1 MDQLP
6 PDAVGRILESNAAW
20 HRRDLNAL
28 LASYADEIVW
38 DTTDAWPDGRVY
50 RGLPAF
56 RAYCQEVLERWGE
69 DEHRLEIEE
78 IFAIEETASVLIH
91 YRMLGRS
98 HAGIP
103 LDVRWVH
110 VLEFRDDGR
119 VVAGRNFTSL
129 DEAIESLG
137 KPPLA
142 RLWESAAG
150 ERPEQIVAF
159 ARDLVA
165 IPTENPPGGAAHD
178 ECVQRIC
185 AELDSLA
192 IGYEVVETGDEEAR
206 RQAILAT
213 VGESGP
219 LLYLHGHYD
228 VVPAFAPEQFEP
240 RVEDGRLIGRG
251 SSDMKGGLA
260 AIIHAARP
268 AAHAGARI
276 GLVIVPDEETGGRLG
291 AERLSELGRL
301 DSGAVGAIVA
311 EPTWGTI
318 WHACRGAFTLRVRV
332 RGRPAHVGLH
342 YEGVNAFAA
351 AVEVA
356 AALGELERAL
366 RGRMSALEFASPSD
380 RARESIMLVGGVS
393 GGGTNF
399 NIVPEEFSF
408 TIDRRP
414 NPEENYEE
422 AKQELLD
429 LLASA
434 SDRGVELDWEVLQD
448 APSAV
453 SPADGEFVHALAGAV
468 TAVTGAAPTMT
479 CCPGV
484 LETRVY
490 HQLGIP
496 AVAFGP
502 GLIERMHGPDEDVP
516 VANLVDAAAI
526 YTRLAGALALASAH
540 GR

>member
-1 MDQLP
+1 M
-6 PDAVGRILESNAAW
+6 
-20 HRRDLNAL
+20 
-28 LASYADEIVW
+28 
-38 DTTDAWPDGRVY
+38 
-50 RGLPAF
+50 
-56 RAYCQEVLERWGE
+56 
-69 DEHRLEIEE
+69 
-78 IFAIEETASVLIH
+78 
-91 YRMLGRS
+91 
-98 HAGIP
+98 
-103 LDVRWVH
+103 
-110 VLEFRDDGR
+110 
-119 VVAGRNFTSL
+119 SL
-129 DEAIESLG
+129 VD
-137 KPPLA
+137 
-142 RLWESAAG
+142 
-150 ERPEQIVAF
+150 F

-165 IPTENPPGGAAHD
+165 IPTENPPGAAYD

-192 IGYEVVETGDEEAR
+192 IEYDVVETGDEETR

-228 VVPAFAPEQFEP
+228 VVPAFRPEQFDP
-240 RVEDGRLIGRG
+240 RLEDGRLIGRG
-251 SSDMKGGLA
+251 ASDMKGGLA
-260 AIIHAARP
+260 AIVHAARP
-268 AAHAGARI
+268 AAEAGARI

-291 AERLSELGRL
+291 AERLAGLGRL
-301 DSGAVGAIVA
+301 DPGAAGAIVA

-318 WHACRGAFTLRVRV
+318 WHACRGAFTLQVRV
-332 RGRPAHVGLH
+332 RGLPVHVGLH

-356 AALGELERAL
+356 GALSELERSL
-366 RGRMSALEFASPSD
+366 RRRSSGLEFASPND

-399 NIVPEEFSF
+399 NIVPGEFTF
-408 TIDRRP
+408 TVDRRP
-414 NPEENYEE
+414 NPEEDYDE
-422 AKQELLD
+422 AKRELLD

-434 SDRGVELDWEVLQD
+434 RDGGVELDWEVLQD

-453 SPADGEFVHALAGAV
+453 TPTGSEFVQAVAGAV
-468 TAVTGAAPTMT
+468 TAVTGTTPTVT

-490 HQLGIP
+490 DQLGIP

-502 GLIERMHGPDEDVP
+502 GPIERMHGPDEDVP
-516 VANLVDAAAI
+516 ISNLVDAAAI
-526 YTRLAGALALASAH
+526 YAELAGALALGSAH